1 MNNDTVWMIACTRR
15 GTESMDGA
23 AAAFSASHPELP
35 VRTAVFG
42 SFAPERREEKPLGE
56 FVGEIFPEAKALV
69 FFSAAGIAVRAVS
82 PCLSDKY
89 TDPAVLVIDESG
101 NWCISLLSGHLGGAN
116 DLCREMAALTGAQP
130 VITTAT
136 DAAGVFAA
144 DVWAKEQRLRIADRE
159 KAKRISA
166 RTVAGET
173 VYIFGAEAGTIPEK
187 CGAVRTEDRTE
198 ADVIVSMFRKEQDR
212 EDALYLVPREAVLG
226 IGARR
231 GVSEEA
237 VREAFSAF
245 CGETGLL
252 PEAVCGLRSIDLK
265 AEEAGILAF
274 SKAQDLPARFFSAE
288 ELNAVEGSFSR
299 SGFVL
304 EVTGVDC
311 VCERSAASA
320 GGGLLI
326 GKHVY
331 GPVTLALGRT
341 GADGGIK

>member
-1 MNNDTVWMIACTRR
+1 MKKSSIALILNI
-15 GTESMDGA
+15 A
-23 AAAFSASHPELP
+23 A
-35 VRTAVFG
+35 
-42 SFAPERREEKPLGE
+42 
-56 FVGEIFPEAKALV
+56 
-69 FFSAAGIAVRAVS
+69 
-82 PCLSDKY
+82 
-89 TDPAVLVIDESG
+89 
-101 NWCISLLSGHLGGAN
+101 
-116 DLCREMAALTGAQP
+116 
-130 VITTAT
+130 
-136 DAAGVFAA
+136 
-144 DVWAKEQRLRIADRE
+144 
-159 KAKRISA
+159 
-166 RTVAGET
+166 
-173 VYIFGAEAGTIPEK
+173 
-187 CGAVRTEDRTE
+187 
-198 ADVIVSMFRKEQDR
+198 
-212 EDALYLVPREAVLG
+212 AVLG

-288 ELNAVEGSFSR
+288 ELNAAEGSFSR

>member
-1 MNNDTVWMIACTRR
+1 M
-15 GTESMDGA
+15 
-23 AAAFSASHPELP
+23 
-35 VRTAVFG
+35 
-42 SFAPERREEKPLGE
+42 
-56 FVGEIFPEAKALV
+56 
-69 FFSAAGIAVRAVS
+69 
-82 PCLSDKY
+82 
-89 TDPAVLVIDESG
+89 
-101 NWCISLLSGHLGGAN
+101 
-116 DLCREMAALTGAQP
+116 
-130 VITTAT
+130 
-136 DAAGVFAA
+136 
-144 DVWAKEQRLRIADRE
+144 
-159 KAKRISA
+159 
-166 RTVAGET
+166 
-173 VYIFGAEAGTIPEK
+173 YIFGAEAGTLPEK

-288 ELNAVEGSFSR
+288 ELNAAEGSFSR

>member
-15 GTESMDGA
+15 GTERMDGA
-23 AAAFSASHPELP
+23 AAAFSARHPELP

-56 FVGEIFPEAKALV
+56 FVGEIFPEAKARL
-69 FFSAAGIAVRAVS
+69 FSAAGIATCARS
-82 PCLSDKY
+82 R
-89 TDPAVLVIDESG
+89 PAFGQIHGSACCDRRER
-101 NWCISLLSGHLGGAN
+101 NWCISSSGHLGGAN

-173 VYIFGAEAGTIPEK
+173 VYIFGAEAGTLPEK

-288 ELNAVEGSFSR
+288 ELNAAEGSFSR